1 MNMIS
6 RKTPLRR
13 RRKARVE
20 RPLRVGIL
28 TLPLH
33 INYGGIIQ
41 AAALYRMIED
51 MGHHPVF
58 LDKKPKRSLPH
69 RLSKR
74 LLASIPGQNIGNV
87 REAVR
92 NMNVHKPFVRRFLPD
107 VTRPLM
113 TGNDLAAAVR
123 RRRLDAVVVGSDQV
137 WRPHYH
143 QDEQALVYFLDFV
156 EPEVTARI
164 AYAASFG
171 KPQWEHAD
179 IAEPASELLSDF
191 AHVSVRENTAAD
203 ICAEA
208 FGVEN
213 AEVVLDP
220 TLAVDPRF
228 YEEVASDAADLDCE
242 DGEFVFEYVLDRERI
257 EPGIA
262 ERLADDLPDLSHAR
276 AIHPELPGDA
286 DTLPDWMA
294 HFRHAGCVLTDSFH
308 GTVFCILNR
317 RNFITIVNPKR
328 GADRFHTLLGALGL
342 EGRIVKRLDDA
353 TARRLLSQ
361 PIDYDAVH
369 DKLDALRRSSRDFL
383 QGALDAAR

>member
-1 MNMIS
+1 MNMMS
-6 RKTPLRR
+6 RKTPVRGR
-13 RRKARVE
+13 QKIRAE
-20 RPLRVGIL
+20 RPMRVGIL

-51 MGHHPVF
+51 MGHQPVF

-69 RLSKR
+69 RLTKR

-92 NMNVHKPFVRRFLPD
+92 NMNVHKPFVRRFLPNA
-107 VTRPLM
+107 TRPLL
-113 TGNDLAAAVR
+113 TGTDLSAAVKR
-123 RRRLDAVVVGSDQV
+123 RKLDAVVVGSDQV

-143 QDEQALVYFLDFV
+143 QDDQALVYFLDFV

-171 KPQWEHAD
+171 KPTWEYED
-179 IAEPASELLSDF
+179 IAKPAGELLHDF
-191 AHVSVRENTAAD
+191 AHVSVRENSAVD

-208 FGVEN
+208 FGVDDC
-213 AEVVLDP
+213 EVVLDP
-220 TLAVDPRF
+220 TLAVDPAF
-228 YEEVASDAADLDCE
+228 YEEVAAEASDLDCK
-242 DGEFVFEYVLDRERI
+242 DGEFVFEYVLDRDRI
-257 EPGIA
+257 ELGIA
-262 ERLADDLPDLSHAR
+262 ERLADNMPELSHAR

-342 EGRIVKRLDDA
+342 EGRMVKQLDDA
-353 TARRLLSQ
+353 TARRLLAQ

-369 DKLDALRRSSRDFL
+369 ARLNLLRRSSRDFL
-383 QGALDAAR
+383 QGALDAA

>member
-1 MNMIS
+1 M
-6 RKTPLRR
+6 
-13 RRKARVE
+13 
-20 RPLRVGIL
+20 
-28 TLPLH
+28 
-33 INYGGIIQ
+33 
-41 AAALYRMIED
+41 
-51 MGHHPVF
+51 
-58 LDKKPKRSLPH
+58 
-69 RLSKR
+69 
-74 LLASIPGQNIGNV
+74 
-87 REAVR
+87 
-92 NMNVHKPFVRRFLPD
+92 
-107 VTRPLM
+107 
-113 TGNDLAAAVR
+113 
-123 RRRLDAVVVGSDQV
+123 
-137 WRPHYH
+137 
-143 QDEQALVYFLDFV
+143 
-156 EPEVTARI
+156 TARI

-179 IAEPASELLSDF
+179 IAEPASELLGDF
-191 AHVSVRENTAAD
+191 AHVSVRENSGAD

-262 ERLADDLPDLSHAR
+262 ERLADDLPELSHAR
-276 AIHPELPGDA
+276 AIGPELPGDA

-342 EGRIVKRLDDA
+342 EGRMVKQLDDA
-353 TARRLLSQ
+353 TARRLLAQ

-369 DKLDALRRSSRDFL
+369 ARLNLLRRSSRDFL
-383 QGALDAAR
+383 QGALDAA